1 MYLNSTD
8 DDEDHFSDALILDL
22 TDDPTFAGTPGVYGL
37 SSGDPGGSHGF
48 ADYVFADQDKQYF
61 DFSVGDGMCISR
73 NMRSQT
79 GKADDTVLWLTRK
92 RRPCE
97 SSDDLSCSDLVR
109 LLGHYW
115 KCDGDFPGLGHV
127 AD

>member
-48 ADYVFADQDKQYF
+48 ADYVFATQDKQF
-61 DFSVGDGMCISR
+61 FIFSVGDGMCSAEDTYSR
-73 NMRSQT
+73 A
-79 GKADDTVLWLTRK
+79 GKCTSANLEAQAMWV
-92 RRPCE
+92 
-97 SSDDLSCSDLVR
+97 VR
-109 LLGHYW
+109 
-115 KCDGDFPGLGHV
+115 
-127 AD
+127 